1 MLSALEQLMSL
12 TRDLKFGDLLLAL
25 RERGL
30 DERAD
35 KYEAAV
41 VVEAFLNGVG
51 DPFELTVAEVARLFV
66 VKSDPMFSD
75 GWDHAYR
82 GKAYYGRRNL

>member
-1 MLSALEQLMSL
+1 MSSALEQLPSHVH
-12 TRDLKFGDLLLAL
+12 DLKFADLLLAL
-25 RERGL
+25 KERGL

-41 VVEAFLNGVG
+41 MVEAFLHGIG
-51 DPFELTVAEVARLFV
+51 DPLELTIGELARLFTI
-66 VKSDPMFSD
+66 KPDPMFSV

-82 GKAYYGRRNL
+82 GKAYYGRNMR

>member
-1 MLSALEQLMSL
+1 MSSALEQLSSHAC
-12 TRDLKFGDLLLAL
+12 DLKFGDLLLAL
-25 RERGL
+25 KERGL

-41 VVEAFLNGVG
+41 MVEAFLHGIS
-51 DPFELTVAEVARLFV
+51 DPSELTIKEVARLFAFRF
-66 VKSDPMFSD
+66 DPAFSK

-82 GKAYYGRRNL
+82 GKAYYGRNMR